1 MSTQERK
8 KSGPKPRFPDGKV
21 ELHLKF
27 TPEVGAYI
35 RERSKE
41 IGYQA
46 YFDRLVARDQE
57 QEQKGK
63 QS

>member
-1 MSTQERK
+1 MERK
-8 KSGPKPRFPDGKV
+8 KSGPNPRFPDGKV

-35 RERSKE
+35 RKQSEE

-46 YFDRLVARDQE
+46 YFDQLVARDQE
-57 QEQKGK
+57 QKGK
-63 QS
+63 QEC